1 MSIGTKSDAL
11 SSMIIEGF
19 ICPECQQDMTSVE
32 LLQAHFQLMHLN
44 QNKANNTNQSSSSKN
59 NASNNEPSDP
69 LPTSSS
75 QISIKFMKQYF
86 NQNQFDGYFN
96 SHTSEFKKLRDNTI
110 GRYVVQTN
118 KLLITLDKLIS
129 IDLELFN
136 DDTKREC
143 K

>member
-1 MSIGTKSDAL
+1 MSIGNKSDAL

-44 QNKANNTNQSSSSKN
+44 QNKANTSQPSSSRN
-59 NASNNEPSDP
+59 TAPNNEPADP
-69 LPTSSS
+69 SSAL
-75 QISIKFMKQYF
+75 ISIKFMKQYF
-86 NQNQFDGYFN
+86 NQNQSDGYFN

-136 DDTKREC
+136 DDAKREC